1 MKKERL
7 DLILQNKG
15 LAESRSKAQAI
26 IMEGLV
32 FVAGQ
37 RVDKPGTPVDPNAEI
52 EVRGKQC
59 PYVSRGG
66 LKLEKALSFF
76 GVVPEGYV

>member
-7 DLILQNKG
+7 DVLLQNKG
-15 LAESRSKAQAI
+15 LAESRTKAQAI

-37 RVDKPGTPVDPNAEI
+37 RVDKPGNPLIP
-52 EVRGKQC
+52 R
-59 PYVSRGG
+59 RR
-66 LKLEKALSFF
+66 LKFEASSA
-76 GVVPEGYV
+76 PM

>member
-26 IMEGLV
+26 IMEGWYLLPV
-32 FVAGQ
+32 SGWTS
-37 RVDKPGTPVDPNAEI
+37 PGRLWIPM
-52 EVRGKQC
+52 RR
-59 PYVSRGG
+59 SR
-66 LKLEKALSFF
+66 F
-76 GVVPEGYV
+76 GASCAPM

>member
-7 DLILQNKG
+7 DLIFKIRGWRKALQG
-15 LAESRSKAQAI
+15 AGHHYG
-26 IMEGLV
+26 GLV

-52 EVRGKQC
+52 EVRGKLC
-59 PYVSRGG
+59 PM
-66 LKLEKALSFF
+66 
-76 GVVPEGYV
+76 